1 MKFSIGSLLAAA
13 ALTAFV
19 AAPAAARTTVYTGS
33 ADTSTGAATAFIDIN
48 LADWQSFGGFGRPTN
63 TQIIVGVGEGNTVL
77 GFDYS
82 NLSFT
87 TEGGSWLSEL
97 TLSVNSTDGEQYMDW
112 SPSVIDD
119 AGSAS
124 SLTGSWGGPE
134 GAAGPFGAG
143 GSFSVANGQLLITV
157 YEGFDDPF
165 GDTGLVRD
173 AVIASGTMRV
183 YLASPIPEPGTY
195 GMMAL
200 GLLAV
205 GAVMRK
211 RQLSN

>member
-19 AAPAAARTTVYTGS
+19 AAPAAARTTTFSG
-33 ADTSTGAATAFIDIN
+33 ADTTPTTTSTFIDID
-48 LADWQSFGGFGRPTN
+48 LAGWQSFGGFGRPNN
-63 TQIIVGVGEGNTVL
+63 TQIFVNVGAGNTVL

-82 NLSFT
+82 NLSFS
-87 TEGGSWLSEL
+87 TENGSWLSEL
-97 TLSVNSTDGEQYMDW
+97 TLSVNSTDGETYMDW
-112 SPSVIDD
+112 SPAVLDD
-119 AGSAS
+119 AGSIGPLA
-124 SLTGSWGGPE
+124 GSWGGTE

-143 GSFSVANGQLLITV
+143 GSFSAADGTLWITV

-211 RQLSN
+211 RQQPH

>member
-19 AAPAAARTTVYTGS
+19 AAPAAARTTVYAGPT
-33 ADTSTGAATAFIDIN
+33 DTNVGAAATFIDID
-48 LADWQSFGGFGRPTN
+48 LAGWQAFGAFGRPNN
-63 TQIIVGVGEGNTVL
+63 TQVFVSVGAGNTVL

-97 TLSVNSTDGEQYMDW
+97 TLSINSTDGETYMDW

-119 AGSAS
+119 AGTLGPLA
-124 SLTGSWGGPE
+124 GSWGGTE

-143 GSFSVANGQLLITV
+143 GSFSAADGQLWITV

-211 RQLSN
+211 RQQAH

>member
-13 ALTAFV
+13 ALSAVV
-19 AAPAAARTTVYTGS
+19 AAPAAARTTVFSG
-33 ADTSTGAATAFIDIN
+33 ADTTPTTTSSFIDIA
-48 LADWQSFGGFGRPTN
+48 LAGWQSFGGFLRPNN
-63 TQIIVGVGEGNTVL
+63 TQITVGVGVGNTVL

-87 TEGGSWLSEL
+87 TESGSWLSEL

-119 AGSAS
+119 SGSAS
-124 SLTGSWGGPE
+124 ALVGSWGGTE

-143 GSFSVANGQLLITV
+143 GSFSVADGQLLITV

>member
-19 AAPAAARTTVYTGS
+19 AAPAAARTTVYSS
-33 ADTSTGAATAFIDIN
+33 ADTTPTTTSTFIDID
-48 LADWQSFGGFGRPTN
+48 LAGWESFGGFGRPSN
-63 TQIIVGVGEGNTVL
+63 TQITVGVGEGNTVL

-97 TLSVNSTDGEQYMDW
+97 TLSVNSSDGEQYMDW

-124 SLTGSWGGPE
+124 SLMGSWGGTE
-134 GAAGPFGAG
+134 GVAGPFGAG
-143 GSFSVANGQLLITV
+143 GSFSVADGQLLITV

>member
-19 AAPAAARTTVYTGS
+19 AAPAAARTTTFTG
-33 ADTSTGAATAFIDIN
+33 ADTTPTTSSTFIDID
-48 LADWQSFGGFGRPTN
+48 LTGWQSFGGFGRPTN
-63 TQIIVGVGEGNTVL
+63 TQITVGVGEGNTVL

-112 SPSVIDD
+112 SPSAIDD
-119 AGSAS
+119 EGSAT
-124 SLTGSWGGPE
+124 SLTGSWGGAE